1 MALMGIF
8 ARALDSLIA
17 AVSPSTGLRRARA
30 RALTDT
36 IRAFAPPTSGTGYAH
51 YGASYARKSLKA
63 WGARSG
69 SADDDIVTNIDTL
82 RMRCRD
88 LYMGAPLATGALK
101 TIRTNVVGS
110 GLSLSPQPDA
120 AALGL
125 SQDEAQAWADKV
137 TREWSL
143 WADTVD
149 CDAERKA
156 TFYQLQALALLSA
169 SMSGDV
175 FAFLPVIPRPGSV
188 YDLRVG
194 FIEADRVFDPPVIPA
209 GENCHGGV
217 VVDEYGGERAIYVWE
232 YNRWSLYRRRDQGIN
247 RPKRVQVFGAR
258 TGRRNV
264 LHIICDVERP
274 GQRRGVPLLAPV
286 IEQLKQLS
294 RYSDAELMAAVVSG
308 MFTVFVKSQTPQAPL
323 ASGFG
328 MPLPQD
334 AVDPQ
339 AYELGNGSVVSLD
352 AGEEIQTA
360 SPGRPNGA
368 YAAFVEAVSQEI
380 GAALELPYEL
390 LVKHFTSS
398 YSASR
403 AALLEAWKM
412 FRMRRDWLVCSFCQP
427 VYEEWLTEAVL
438 KGRIEAPG
446 FFEDAATRAA
456 WCAAQWSGDA
466 QGQLD
471 PLKEIDAAT
480 RRVSL
485 GVSTREREAQ
495 ELTGMRF
502 ADIVQEQ
509 AREQRA
515 MEAAGLTQADAAG
528 APQAPEEEA

>member
-1 MALMGIF
+1 MTNFLD
-8 ARALDSLIA
+8 RAIA
-17 AVSPSTGLRRARA
+17 FFSPSAALKRTEARA
-30 RALTDT
+30 RLATAQNLLG
-36 IRAFAPPTSGTGYAH
+36 STGYAL

-69 SADDDIVTNIDTL
+69 SADDDIVANLDTL
-82 RMRCRD
+82 RMRSRD

-110 GLSLSPQPDA
+110 GLSLSPTPDA
-120 AALGL
+120 ALLGL
-125 SQDEAQAWADKV
+125 SLDEAQAWAEKT
-137 TREWSL
+137 TREWAL
-143 WADTVD
+143 WADSVD
-149 CDAERKA
+149 CDAERKC

-169 SMSGDV
+169 AMSGDV
-175 FAFLPVIPRPGSV
+175 FAFLPIIKRAGSV

-194 FIEADRVFDPPVIPA
+194 FIEADRVFDPPVIPE
-209 GENCHGGV
+209 GENCFGGV
-217 VVDEYGGERAIYVWE
+217 VLDEYGGERALYVWQ
-232 YNRWSLYRRRDQGIN
+232 YNKWSLYRKRDELVN
-247 RPKRVQVFGAR
+247 FPKRVPVFGAR

-286 IEQLKQLS
+286 IEPLKQLA

-308 MFTVFVKSQTPQAPL
+308 MFTVFVKSQTPQTPL

-360 SPGRPNGA
+360 SPGRPNSA
-368 YAAFVEAVSQEI
+368 FSAFVEAVAQEI
-380 GAALELPYEL
+380 GAALEIPYEL
-390 LVKHFTSS
+390 LVKHFTAS
-398 YSASR
+398 YSAAR
-403 AALLEAWKM
+403 ASLLEAWKM

-427 VYEEWLTEAVL
+427 VYEEWLTEAIL

-446 FFEDAATRAA
+446 FFDDPAIRAA
-456 WCAAQWSGDA
+456 WCNAQWNGDA

-471 PLKEIDAAT
+471 PQKEITAAT
-480 RRVSL
+480 QRVAL

-502 ADIVQEQ
+502 ADVVLEQ
-509 AREQRA
+509 AREKRA
-515 MEAAGLTQADAAG
+515 LDAAGLSVQASAIPS
-528 APQAPEEEA
+528 PQEEET

>member
-1 MALMGIF
+1 MGIIGK
-8 ARALDSLIA
+8 ALDSLISAFSPGA
-17 AVSPSTGLRRARA
+17 ALRRAEA
-30 RALTDT
+30 RTRLEVLNSLP
-36 IRAFAPPTSGTGYAH
+36 FGSGTGYGH
-51 YGASYARKSLKA
+51 YGASFARKSLQA

-69 SADDDIVTNIDTL
+69 SADDDIVSNLEAL
-82 RMRCRD
+82 RCRSRD

-120 AALGL
+120 AALGI
-125 SQDEAQAWADKV
+125 SQDEAQAWASAV
-137 TREWSL
+137 NREWSL
-143 WADTVD
+143 WADTVE
-149 CDAERKA
+149 CDAERKS

-169 SMSGDV
+169 AMSGDV
-175 FAFLPVIPRPGSV
+175 FAFLPIIPRAGSV

-194 FIEADRVFDPPVIPA
+194 FIEADRVFDPPVIPDD
-209 GENCHGGV
+209 ENCHGGV
-217 VVDEYGGERAIYVWE
+217 VVDAVGGEKAIYVWR
-232 YNRWSLYRRRDQGIN
+232 YNRGSLFRARNELLNI
-247 RPKRVQVFGAR
+247 PKRVQVFGAR
-258 TGRRNV
+258 TGRRNI

-294 RYSDAELMAAVVSG
+294 RYSDAELMAAVVAG
-308 MFTVFVKSQTPQAPL
+308 MFTVFVKSNTPQAPF

-334 AVDPQ
+334 AIDPQ

-352 AGEEIQTA
+352 SGEEIQTA
-360 SPGRPNGA
+360 SPGRPNAA
-368 YAAFVEAVSQEI
+368 YAAFVEAICQEI

-427 VYEEWLTEAVL
+427 VYEEWLSEAVL

-446 FFEDAATRAA
+446 FFEDAAIRAA
-456 WCAAQWSGDA
+456 WCCAQWNGDA

-471 PLKEIDAAT
+471 PLKEISAAT
-480 RRVSL
+480 QRVNL

-502 ADIVQEQ
+502 ADIITEQ
-509 AREQRA
+509 AREQKA
-515 MEAAGLTQADAAG
+515 IEEAGLQLAASAVAEPAAD
-528 APQAPEEEA
+528 EEGEE

>member
-1 MALMGIF
+1 MNFLAK
-8 ARALDSLIA
+8 ALDSVVA
-17 AVSPSTGLRRARA
+17 AVSPTAGLRRAEA
-30 RALTDT
+30 RTRQRFLDSICDGFGT
-36 IRAFAPPTSGTGYAH
+36 TGYAH

-63 WGARSG
+63 WSARSG
-69 SADDDIVTNIDTL
+69 SADDDIVSSLDTL
-82 RMRCRD
+82 RMRSRD

-101 TIRTNVVGS
+101 TVRTNVVGS

-120 AALGL
+120 TALGI

-169 SMSGDV
+169 AMSGDV
-175 FAFLPVIPRPGSV
+175 FAFLPIIPRPGSV

-209 GENCHGGV
+209 DENCHGGV
-217 VVDEYGGERAIYVWE
+217 VVDAVGGEKAIYVWR
-232 YNRWSLYRRRDQGIN
+232 YNRHSLFRPQN
-247 RPKRVQVFGAR
+247 ELLNAPKRVQVFGAK

-264 LHIICDVERP
+264 LHIVCDIERP
-274 GQRRGVPLLAPV
+274 GQRRGLPLLAPV
-286 IEQLKQLS
+286 IEPLKQLA
-294 RYSDAELMAAVVSG
+294 RYSEAELMAAVVAG
-308 MFTVFVKSQTPQAPL
+308 MFTVFVKSNTPQAPL

-360 SPGRPNGA
+360 SPGRPSNA
-368 YAAFVEAVSQEI
+368 YAAFVEAISQEI
-380 GAALELPYEL
+380 GAALEIPYEL
-390 LVKHFTSS
+390 LVKHFTAS
-398 YSASR
+398 YSAAR

-456 WCAAQWSGDA
+456 WCAAQWNGDA
-466 QGQLD
+466 PGQLD
-471 PLKEIDAAT
+471 PLKEINAAT
-480 RRVSL
+480 QRVSL

-515 MEAAGLTQADAAG
+515 MEAAGLTPADAAG
-528 APQAPEEEA
+528 APKAPEEEA

>member
-1 MALMGIF
+1 MGII
-8 ARALDSLIA
+8 ARALDSVIA
-17 AVSPSTGLRRARA
+17 AISPREGLRRARA
-30 RALTDT
+30 RAMTDAV
-36 IRAFAPPTSGTGYAH
+36 RALSPLTSGTGYSH
-51 YGASYARKSLKA
+51 YGASYARKSLQA

-69 SADDDIVTNIDTL
+69 SADDDIVSNLITL
-82 RMRCRD
+82 RARSRD

-120 AALGL
+120 KALGI
-125 SQDEAQAWADKV
+125 SQEDAQSWAEHT

-169 SMSGDV
+169 AMSGDV
-175 FAFLPVIPRPGSV
+175 FAFLPIIPRAGSV

-194 FIEADRVFDPPVIPA
+194 FIEADRVADPPVIPA
-209 GENCHGGV
+209 DENCHGGV
-217 VVDEYGGERAIYVWE
+217 VVDSVGGEKAIYVWR
-232 YNRWSLYRRRDQGIN
+232 YNLGSLFRPLNAQIN
-247 RPKRVQVFGAR
+247 LPKRVPVFGAR
-258 TGRRNV
+258 TGRRNI

-294 RYSDAELMAAVVSG
+294 RYSDAELMAAVVAG
-308 MFTVFVKSQTPQAPL
+308 MFTVFVKSNTPAAPL

-334 AVDPQ
+334 AADPQ

-352 AGEEIQTA
+352 SGEEIQTA

-368 YAAFVEAVSQEI
+368 YSAFVEAICQEI
-380 GAALELPYEL
+380 GAALEIPYEL

-412 FRMRRDWLVCSFCQP
+412 FRMRRDWMVCSFCQP
-427 VYEEWLTEAVL
+427 VYEEWPAEAVL
-438 KGRIEAPG
+438 KGRIDAPG
-446 FFEDAATRAA
+446 FFDDPATRAA
-456 WCAAQWSGDA
+456 WSAAQWNGDA
-466 QGQLD
+466 PGQLD
-471 PLKEIDAAT
+471 PQKEINAAIQ
-480 RRVSL
+480 RVSL

-502 ADIVQEQ
+502 ADVVSEL
-509 AREQRA
+509 ALEKRA
-515 MEAAGLTQADAAG
+515 LDTAGLSTSSDPAASV
-528 APQAPEEEA
+528 AAEEE